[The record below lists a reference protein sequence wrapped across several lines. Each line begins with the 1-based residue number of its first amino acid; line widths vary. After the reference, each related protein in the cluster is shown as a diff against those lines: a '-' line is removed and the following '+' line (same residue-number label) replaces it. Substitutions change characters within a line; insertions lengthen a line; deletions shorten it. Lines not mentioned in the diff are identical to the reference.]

1 MSKLYAN
8 ETSASAPKIINF
20 GDSISTFYQKEIERK
35 FLLKNNNW
43 KKEISNS
50 KENKKEV
57 IKADTKQRPSK
68 SENMIKGRLGEA
80 LIEGLFLDL
89 GFHVY
94 RYGMENTIPGIMKLL
109 RGVRTDV
116 ADNIRKMPDFVI
128 QHPENKEVYFIEVK
142 FRASESLK
150 LSEFK
155 DYPYENCFF
164 VLVSKKH
171 IKCIS
176 YNELK
181 EGKEITPES
190 KNYLGNRK
198 EFINKK
204 EDKEKII
211 EYCDFAKK
219 FFDNV

>member
-1 MSKLYAN
+1 MKCEVCKIELEEKVSKYSMKKYKRNLCREHQEN
-8 ETSASAPKIINF
+8 IVVKTP
-20 GDSISTFYQKEIERK
+20 
-35 FLLKNNNW
+35 
-43 KKEISNS
+43 KKEKVIETRKKVKIEE
-50 KENKKEV
+50 KETQKP
-57 IKADTKQRPSK
+57 RPSK

-89 GFHVY
+89 GFNVY

-128 QHPENKEVYFIEVK
+128 QHPDTREVYFIEVK
-142 FRASESLK
+142 FRANETLK
-150 LSEFK
+150 YSEFK

-181 EGKEITPES
+181 EGKEISPES
-190 KNYLGNRK
+190 KNYLGNIK

>member
-1 MSKLYAN
+1 M
-8 ETSASAPKIINF
+8 
-20 GDSISTFYQKEIERK
+20 
-35 FLLKNNNW
+35 
-43 KKEISNS
+43 S
-50 KENKKEV
+50 KENFVCEMCNESVTEKESKYSIKNYKKTLCREHQKNPIEKKVIKKEKKV
-57 IKADTKQRPSK
+57 EEKKKPISR

-89 GFHVY
+89 GFNVY

-109 RGVRTDV
+109 SGVRTDV
-116 ADNIRKMPDFVI
+116 ANNIRKMPDFVI

-176 YNELK
+176 YAELVS
-181 EGKEITPES
+181 GKEISEKST
-190 KNYLGNRK
+190 NYLGNRK
-198 EFINKK
+198 EFIVK
-204 EDKEKII
+204 ENDKEKII

-219 FFDNV
+219 FFANV

>member
-1 MSKLYAN
+1 MTLNCDICNTEITKKEYDFSLKKFKKALCR
-8 ETSASAPKIINF
+8 EH
-20 GDSISTFYQKEIERK
+20 QKETP
-35 FLLKNNNW
+35 
-43 KKEISNS
+43 KKQ
-50 KENKKEV
+50 KKIDEV
-57 IKADTKQRPSK
+57 EDKKRPTK
-68 SENMIKGRLGEA
+68 SENMIKGRLAEA

-89 GFHVY
+89 GFNVF

-109 RGVRTDV
+109 KDVRSDV
-116 ADNIRKMPDFVI
+116 SKNIRKMPDFVI

-142 FRASESLK
+142 FRANETLK
-150 LSEFK
+150 ISDLGK
-155 DYPYENCFF
+155 DYPYEKCFF

-171 IKCIS
+171 IKCIN
-176 YNELK
+176 YFELDDLK
-181 EGKEITPES
+181 EFTPES
-190 KNYLGNRK
+190 KPNYYLGDRK